1 MREPGNGT
9 VPARRERAEPSG
21 GAKRTPRRE
30 RLPGDCKRPPVWA
43 DERLRRGPCS
53 TCRNTVKFEQ
63 PSAALLIPAAH
74 GLKEYGP
81 SPLTPTDVGGR
92 NRSARRKS
100 PGGGWRGVRAPQG
113 RVGTRGA
120 ERWPFPKMLW
130 KPGSDGAPPQRSWKS
145 PAVVLRRQPCAGLDT
160 QEERGGRGVKPSGLT
175 TQAARPQRLRAERS
189 TRPAPLTGPG

>member
-81 SPLTPTDVGGR
+81 SPLTPTDEGGR

-100 PGGGWRGVRAPQG
+100 PGGGGGECERRRA
-113 RVGTRGA
+113 A
-120 ERWPFPKMLW
+120 
-130 KPGSDGAPPQRSWKS
+130 
-145 PAVVLRRQPCAGLDT
+145 
-160 QEERGGRGVKPSGLT
+160 SGLGERSGGPFRRCFGNR
-175 TQAARPQRLRAERS
+175 AATALRLREAGRAQ
-189 TRPAPLTGPG
+189 R

>member
-81 SPLTPTDVGGR
+81 SPLTPTDEGGR

-100 PGGGWRGVRAPQG
+100 PGGGGGGCERRRA
-113 RVGTRGA
+113 A
-120 ERWPFPKMLW
+120 
-130 KPGSDGAPPQRSWKS
+130 
-145 PAVVLRRQPCAGLDT
+145 
-160 QEERGGRGVKPSGLT
+160 SGLGERSGGPFRRCFGNR
-175 TQAARPQRLRAERS
+175 AATALRLREAGRAQ
-189 TRPAPLTGPG
+189 R